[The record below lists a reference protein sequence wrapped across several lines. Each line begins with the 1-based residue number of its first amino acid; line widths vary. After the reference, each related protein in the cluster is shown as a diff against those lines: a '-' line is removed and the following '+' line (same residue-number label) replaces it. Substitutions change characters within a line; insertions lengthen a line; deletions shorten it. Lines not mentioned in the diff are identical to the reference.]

1 MGALSDVSTHAIL
14 LFDRGLGHRTEW
26 SSVAVN
32 GGWGLQNN
40 DHPVG
45 SIDERWAT
53 SSPRTA
59 EVGGLSGRRRTRGL
73 FERDE
78 AQMTQSFGRI
88 FSCALVDPESA
99 FLLALVSKLPYSF
112 KELSRGKRI
121 IFLKLNCRECAEWE
135 QQRISLRSKVRGK
148 DTTFAQ
154 NGIGS

>member
-1 MGALSDVSTHAIL
+1 MGD
-14 LFDRGLGHRTEW
+14 
-26 SSVAVN
+26 
-32 GGWGLQNN
+32 QQ
-40 DHPVG
+40 P
-45 SIDERWAT
+45 
-53 SSPRTA
+53 TA
-59 EVGGLSGRRRTRGL
+59 EVGGLSGRRRTRTRGL
-73 FERDE
+73 FKRDE
-78 AQMTQSFGRI
+78 AQMTHLLAVS
-88 FSCALVDPESA
+88 SLVLLVDPESA